1 MKKIYRFLEQFLT
14 VNQFTSINLATG
26 ELFCLEMNQGE
37 SQMKLMP
44 FITHK
49 IMIPGA
55 TRAMPGIESLNVG
68 MAASV
73 VFSEFLRQNQQF
85 IELINNLKYRLMTQ
99 SNFKVYRIRWF
110 MLIIYM
116 LMVAANQLLWI
127 TFAPI
132 TGDATRYYGVSDLSI
147 GILSMCFMIVYIVV
161 SIPASWIIDKYG
173 IRIGVGTG
181 AVFTGVFGLLRGF
194 AGTDYHLLL
203 IAQIG
208 IAVGQ
213 PFILNAI
220 TKLSARWFP
229 IEERATAAG
238 LGTLAMY
245 IGILA
250 GMTLTPYLIIG
261 SGINGMLY
269 IYGIFS
275 VSIAAFFLL
284 FIKESP
290 PTAPCLPEQEE
301 RSLVFDGFMST
312 IRTKDF
318 IWLMIIFFIGLG
330 VFNSVTT
337 WIEDIMRPTGLFC
350 HPGRNNRRND
360 DRWRSNRGSHNSSCF
375 LTNIK
380 RGLPLLFLALFG
392 ATLGLTGITFATS
405 YWLMIT
411 SGMVLG
417 FFLLSAGP
425 VGFQYGAEITYPASE
440 GTSNGMLLL
449 MGQVSGIAFIFGMD
463 SMKSSQTGS
472 MTRSLVILIGLMVLS
487 ILMSFRLERIRQYS
501 EIKKLC
507 NTR

>member
-1 MKKIYRFLEQFLT
+1 
-14 VNQFTSINLATG
+14 
-26 ELFCLEMNQGE
+26 
-37 SQMKLMP
+37 
-44 FITHK
+44 
-49 IMIPGA
+49 
-55 TRAMPGIESLNVG
+55 
-68 MAASV
+68 
-73 VFSEFLRQNQQF
+73 
-85 IELINNLKYRLMTQ
+85 MTQ
-99 SNFKVYRIRWF
+99 SNFKIYKIRWF
-110 MLIIYM
+110 ILIVYM
-116 LMVAANQLLWI
+116 LLVAANQLLWI

-132 TGDATRYYGVSDLSI
+132 TGDATRYYGVSDLQI
-147 GILSMCFMIVYIVV
+147 GILSMCFMIVYVVV

-173 IRIGVGTG
+173 IRAGVGTG
-181 AVFTGVFGLLRGF
+181 AVFTGVFGLIRGF
-194 AGTDYHLLL
+194 AGTDYNMLLL
-203 IAQIG
+203 AQIG
-208 IAVGQ
+208 IAIGQ

-229 IEERATAAG
+229 MEERATAAG

-250 GMTLTPYLIIG
+250 GMTVTPYLIRG

-269 IYGIFS
+269 IYGIFAI
-275 VSIAAFFLL
+275 SIAAFFLL
-284 FIKESP
+284 FIKERP
-290 PTAPCLPEQEE
+290 ATAPCLPEQEE

-337 WIEDIMRPTGLFC
+337 WIEDIMRPRGFSATQAGITGGMMIVGGIVGALII
-350 HPGRNNRRND
+350 PMLSD
-360 DRWRSNRGSHNSSCF
+360 KYK
-375 LTNIK
+375 K
-380 RGLPLLFLALFG
+380 RTPFIILALFG

-425 VGFQYGAEITYPASE
+425 VGFQYGAEITFPASE

-463 SMKSSQTGS
+463 SMKSAQTGS
-472 MTRSLVILIGLMVLS
+472 MTRSLVILIILMVLS
-487 ILMSFRLERIRQYS
+487 ILMSFRLS
-501 EIKKLC
+501 ESPILKKGD
-507 NTR
+507 TA